1 MLFTKRNKE
10 EIMDICD
17 SIMNGTELTVEQL
30 DTSYLFLLEVK
41 NKIERKAAMILETV
55 YPIVW
60 KEFYDLDNFN
70 IYDETFYFTYTNSDD
85 ELVSFSFPLRLLGLS
100 RKELEAE
107 AENMQKD

>member
-1 MLFTKRNKE
+1 
-10 EIMDICD
+10 MD
-17 SIMNGTELTVEQL
+17 GKELTIKQL
-30 DTSYLFLLEVK
+30 DAAYLFLLEVK

-85 ELVSFSFPLRLLGLS
+85 ELVSFSFPLRLLVLS
-100 RKELEAE
+100 KAELEAE
-107 AENMQKD
+107 AENM

>member
-1 MLFTKRNKE
+1 MLFTKENKKE
-10 EIMDICD
+10 VMDVCD
-17 SIMNGTELTVEQL
+17 SIMNGTELTMEQL
-30 DTSYLFLLEVK
+30 DAAYLFLLEVK

-85 ELVSFSFPLRLLGLS
+85 ELVSFSFPLRLLVLS
-100 RKELEAE
+100 KAELEKE
-107 AENMQKD
+107 VENMQKD

>member
-1 MLFTKRNKE
+1 MLFTKKTKKDV
-10 EIMDICD
+10 MDVCD
-17 SIMNGTELTVEQL
+17 SIMDGTELTMEQL

-100 RKELEAE
+100 KAELEKE
-107 AENMQKD
+107 AENM